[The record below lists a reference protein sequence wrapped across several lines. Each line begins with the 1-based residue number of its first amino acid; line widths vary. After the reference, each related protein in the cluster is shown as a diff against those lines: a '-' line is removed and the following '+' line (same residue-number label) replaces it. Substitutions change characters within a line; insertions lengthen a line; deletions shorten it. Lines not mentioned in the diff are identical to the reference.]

1 MVDQVTNE
9 PNFAASRT
17 AASVHERSFLQ
28 ETPAG
33 DFVILI
39 FEGDGPKASFF
50 K

>member
-1 MVDQVTNE
+1 MVDQVTNN
-9 PNFAASRT
+9 PNFATSRT
-17 AASVHERSFLQ
+17 AASVHERSSLQ

-39 FEGDGPKASFF
+39 FKGDGPKASFF